1 MSQGAASPS
10 AADPPSCLLLM
21 RPCRP
26 SGSAL
31 LSLFAL
37 ASPAAAQL
45 PDVAIVA
52 AATSSFTNCRYTD
65 VQAFLQ
71 ASGQFAS
78 VDVIDCVT
86 TTPTLSDLAPY
97 EAVLT
102 WTNVDYFDPVALG
115 DLLADYSDAGGA
127 VVVTVFANT
136 TTGSLRYLQGRWVTG
151 GYEIIQAAQGNTSDA
166 ASLGSTLV
174 PGHPIMAGVTALSAA
189 SAFRPLVSTPV
200 LQGTVISEWDDG
212 APLAIVG
219 DTPGRV
225 DLGLYPPPS
234 TCAAAFWDI
243 STNGDLLIAN
253 ALSFA
258 VSTAGPGIGS
268 NFCSAA
274 PNSTGA
280 IGVISASGSDA
291 VAVNNLTLTA
301 AALPPDRF
309 GIFIA
314 SRDQGFAPGAG
325 GTSNG
330 NLCLAGTIGMFDGP
344 SQILSTGPGG
354 EYSLQVDL
362 GAIPQGQGT
371 AAAVAGDTWSFQAWH
386 RESVGLGSN
395 FTDGIEI
402 TFQ

>member
-1 MSQGAASPS
+1 MRPLSSPS
-10 AADPPSCLLLM
+10 TALVSLL
-21 RPCRP
+21 
-26 SGSAL
+26 
-31 LSLFAL
+31 AL
-37 ASPAAAQL
+37 APPAAAQL

-52 AATSSFTNCRYTD
+52 AATSLFGNCRYTD
-65 VQAFLQ
+65 VQTFLQ

-86 TTPTLSDLAPY
+86 TTPALADLAPY

-102 WTNVDYFDPVALG
+102 WSNTDYFDPVALG

-127 VVVTVFANT
+127 VVVSVFANT
-136 TTGSLRYLQGRWVTG
+136 STDAPRHLQGRWVTG
-151 GYEIIQAAQGNTSDA
+151 GYEIIPAAQGNASDSS
-166 ASLGSTLV
+166 SLGAVLV

-189 SAFRPLVSTPV
+189 SAFRPLQSTPL
-200 LQGTVISEWDDG
+200 LQGTVVSEWGDG
-212 APLAIVG
+212 APLAIAG

-234 TCAAAFWDI
+234 TCAGAFWDI

-258 VSTAGPGIGS
+258 VSTAGSGIGR
-268 NFCSAA
+268 NFCSAP
-274 PNSTGA
+274 PNTTGA
-280 IGVISASGSDA
+280 TGVISAAGSDA
-291 VAVNNLTLTA
+291 VALNDLTLTA
-301 AALPPDRF
+301 SSLPRDRF

-330 NLCLAGTIGMFDGP
+330 NLCLAGTVGMFDGP
-344 SQILSTGPGG
+344 GQILNTGPGG
-354 EYSLQVDL
+354 EYSLRIDL
-362 GAIPQGQGT
+362 GSIPPGQGS

-386 RESVGLGSN
+386 RERVGLGSN
-395 FTDGIEI
+395 FPDGIEI